1 MIWVCPRSRAAC
13 PSGRSRSLPPAR
25 TWRCCAA
32 AMRPSLRPWRPS
44 SPGCKVW
51 LWRASSVPAPPSVQ
65 LRCSMTPRR
74 KRVSRRF
81 CAPVPESVY
90 SAADDAH
97 LVHQWGAV
105 IHPAGDS
112 AAAGPEPH
120 VDLASWEAAE
130 DGPGEGEAL
139 VVALDGFEGPLDV
152 LLILARTQKVDLA
165 KISVRAL
172 AEQYLLFITEAQ
184 KLRLELAADYLV
196 MAAWL
201 AYLKSRLL
209 LPRESAGDLEPTGEE
224 LAARLAFRL
233 QRLEAMR
240 TAAATLMT
248 RKRLGRD
255 IFGRGMPEGVR
266 TIRVRQFTAAIYD
279 LLKAYAD
286 QRKRTIKRVHVVPR
300 RVVWSIKEAR
310 DRLQALVGKC
320 DASWVQL
327 DSFLQQYGAA
337 PDIARTAL
345 ASSFGATLEMAR
357 EGLLELSQA
366 EPFAPI
372 YVRKREDGAQWQR
385 VT

>member
-1 MIWVCPRSRAAC
+1 VNGSSNTNATEAVAQADFAA
-13 PSGRSRSLPPAR
+13 
-25 TWRCCAA
+25 
-32 AMRPSLRPWRPS
+32 
-44 SPGCKVW
+44 
-51 LWRASSVPAPPSVQ
+51 
-65 LRCSMTPRR
+65 
-74 KRVSRRF
+74 
-81 CAPVPESVY
+81 
-90 SAADDAH
+90 
-97 LVHQWGAV
+97 
-105 IHPAGDS
+105 
-112 AAAGPEPH
+112 
-120 VDLASWEAAE
+120 WEASE
-130 DGPGEGEAL
+130 EIPSDEEAL

-165 KISVRAL
+165 KISVLAL
-172 AEQYLLFITEAQ
+172 AEQYLLFIAQAQ

-209 LPRESAGDLEPTGEE
+209 LPRESAGDDQPSGEE

-240 TAAATLMT
+240 GAAATLMT

-255 IFGRGMPEGVR
+255 VFPRGMPEGVR

-279 LLKAYAD
+279 LLKAYAE
-286 QRKRTIKRVHVVPR
+286 QRKRTVKRVHVVPR

-310 DRLQALVGKC
+310 DRLEALVGKC
-320 DASWVQL
+320 DASWLQL
-327 DSFLQQYGAA
+327 DMFLEQYGAA

-357 EGLLELSQA
+357 DGLVELSQA

-372 YVRKREDGAQWQR
+372 YVRKRAAGAQWQR

>member
-1 MIWVCPRSRAAC
+1 MIE
-13 PSGRSRSLPPAR
+13 
-25 TWRCCAA
+25 
-32 AMRPSLRPWRPS
+32 
-44 SPGCKVW
+44 PGGNNAV
-51 LWRASSVPAPPSVQ
+51 A
-65 LRCSMTPRR
+65 
-74 KRVSRRF
+74 
-81 CAPVPESVY
+81 
-90 SAADDAH
+90 
-97 LVHQWGAV
+97 GAV
-105 IHPAGDS
+105 
-112 AAAGPEPH
+112 PH
-120 VDLASWEAAE
+120 IDLESWEASDE
-130 DGPGEGEAL
+130 VPREEEAL

-165 KISVRAL
+165 KISVLAL
-172 AEQYLLFITEAQ
+172 AEQYLVFIAQ
-184 KLRLELAADYLV
+184 AQHLRLELAADYLV

-209 LPRESAGDLEPTGEE
+209 LPRESAGDDQPSGEE

-240 TAAATLMT
+240 GAAATLMT

-255 IFGRGMPEGVR
+255 VFGRGMPEGVR

-279 LLKAYAD
+279 LLKAYSE

-320 DASWVQL
+320 DASWVQFDL
-327 DSFLQQYGAA
+327 FLEQYGAA

-357 EGLLELSQA
+357 DGLVELSQA

-372 YVRKREDGAQWQR
+372 YVRKRDEEAQWQR